1 MQCHKPVR
9 RANANG
15 RHPRWSSRL
24 AHTNA
29 CMLTDDEQRFAVPH
43 QGPNEQLRSV
53 HEVSV
58 QPEPAQRSQC
68 VISSPKPVDTRVQV
82 KTIDPERP
90 VVLHVLKQ
98 GPQNPSAANS
108 TIKTAARTYLSAVKT
123 TFDYARFS

>member
-1 MQCHKPVR
+1 
-9 RANANG
+9 
-15 RHPRWSSRL
+15 
-24 AHTNA
+24 
-29 CMLTDDEQRFAVPH
+29 
-43 QGPNEQLRSV
+43 
-53 HEVSV
+53 
-58 QPEPAQRSQC
+58 
-68 VISSPKPVDTRVQV
+68 VQV